1 MTLWCIVNTIFNDD
15 DNDNDDDEYD
25 EEDNVEFGTSGLA

>member
-25 EEDNVEFGTSGLA
+25 EEDNVAFGTSGLA